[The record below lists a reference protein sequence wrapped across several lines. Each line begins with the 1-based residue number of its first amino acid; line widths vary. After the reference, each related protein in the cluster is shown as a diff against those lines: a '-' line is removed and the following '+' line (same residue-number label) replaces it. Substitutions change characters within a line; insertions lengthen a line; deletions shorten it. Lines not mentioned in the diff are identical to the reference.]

1 MKIRIPAY
9 LRLGSTAVLLLV
21 ILGVAG
27 VWTLKGI
34 QSEVNSR
41 LADSLQTVLNTA
53 DEGLRNWV
61 RQTEI
66 DVATLAET
74 EELRTNVEAQ
84 LRTDRDRNAL
94 LHATALKNIRRLL
107 LPVMKLRKL
116 AEFAV
121 IAPDGI
127 QIASARDENVGSRE
141 IVESTPGL
149 LTKVMNGMSFL
160 GLPVEPRSEEH

>member
-1 MKIRIPAY
+1 MKIRMPAY

-107 LPVMKLRKL
+107 MPVMKLRKL
-116 AEFAV
+116 AEFSV

-127 QIASARDENVGSRE
+127 QIASARDEYVGSRE

-149 LTKVMNGMSFL
+149 LTKVMTVCLF
-160 GLPVEPRSEEH
+160 

>member
-1 MKIRIPAY
+1 MQGVRLNALGKDLGNHCRSALMKIRMPTY

-66 DVATLAET
+66 DVVVVAEN
-74 EELRTNVEAQ
+74 EQLRTEVEAQ
-84 LRTDRDRNAL
+84 LHVPRDRNAL
-94 LHATALKNIRRLL
+94 LHT
-107 LPVMKLRKL
+107 
-116 AEFAV
+116 
-121 IAPDGI
+121 
-127 QIASARDENVGSRE
+127 
-141 IVESTPGL
+141 T
-149 LTKVMNGMSFL
+149 
-160 GLPVEPRSEEH
+160 